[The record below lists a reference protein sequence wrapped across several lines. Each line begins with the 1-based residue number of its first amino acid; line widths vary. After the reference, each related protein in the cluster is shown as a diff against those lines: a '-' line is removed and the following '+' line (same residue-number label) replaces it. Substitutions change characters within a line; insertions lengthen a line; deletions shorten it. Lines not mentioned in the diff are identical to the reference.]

1 MYLFERNKLKYDKR
15 KFHQFAVFR
24 WIWESF
30 RDKTAQIIKLAV
42 MLRQTIYILTI
53 LLLTCCNNAER
64 RFNQDFVVFESD
76 TRDKDIG
83 FKPTTNQINKAES
96 KLTDYLESK
105 TKNNETIY
113 VNSLDGKVPLQD
125 QLKYYKRRYFGR
137 TSIEGEKIMK
147 IEFVFV
153 RCGGHDEWK
162 QIEYTN
168 DKTKD
173 CWWSVQYSIDYD
185 QIYDLKL

>member
-1 MYLFERNKLKYDKR
+1 MKNCESVNGRKLSPIY
-15 KFHQFAVFR
+15 
-24 WIWESF
+24 E
-30 RDKTAQIIKLAV
+30 LAV

-53 LLLTCCNNAER
+53 LFLMSCNDSER
-64 RFNQDFVVFESD
+64 RHTQAFVVYESD

-83 FKPTTNQINKAES
+83 FKPTTTQIDDAEK
-96 KLTDYLESK
+96 KLLDYLETK
-105 TKNNETIY
+105 TKTNQTIF

-137 TSIEGEKIMK
+137 TSIEGEKIIK

-153 RCGGHDEWK
+153 RCGGQDEWK
-162 QIEYTN
+162 KVDYTN
-168 DKTKD
+168 DNTKD
-173 CWWSVQYSIDYD
+173 CWWSVQYSVDHD